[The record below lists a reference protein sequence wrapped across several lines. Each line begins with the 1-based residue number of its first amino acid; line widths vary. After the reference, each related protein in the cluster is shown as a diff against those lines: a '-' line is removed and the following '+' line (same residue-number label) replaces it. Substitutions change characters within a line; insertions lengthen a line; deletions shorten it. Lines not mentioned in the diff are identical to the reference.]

1 MAQLIDRVIHI
12 RFDGR
17 SEELTTRELNLAPNA
32 NDGQIKQAVAR
43 YFDLSGNYLQDYV
56 VVHNSTSIIIRP
68 EAIYG

>member
-1 MAQLIDRVIHI
+1 MAQLIDRVIHV

-17 SEELTTRELNLAPNA
+17 SEELTTRALNLASDA
-32 NDGQIKQAVAR
+32 TDGQIKQAVAR

-56 VVHNSTSIIIRP
+56 VVRNSTSIIIRP